1 MTTKDDFELS
11 SNNNSTQLKPED
23 DSESSSNNNSTQ
35 SRRGRGR
42 PVGTGRKRAAGSSPK
57 MFRNFS
63 PFSGGMLAAIHLI
76 DPEFMKMTGDE
87 IIENGLVEYIRALS
101 NRLSNSNPKAAKRL
115 AEMLR
120 RNGR

>member
-1 MTTKDDFELS
+1 MTTKYDFQLS
-11 SNNNSTQLKPED
+11 SNNNSTQPRPED
-23 DSESSSNNNSTQ
+23 DSELGSNNNSAH

-42 PVGTGRKRAAGSSPK
+42 PVGTGRKRATGSSPK

-63 PFSGGMLAAIHLI
+63 AFSGRMLAEIHLI
-76 DPEFMKMTGDE
+76 DPDFMKMTGDE
-87 IIENGLVEYIRALS
+87 IIENGLIEYIRALS